1 MTNNY
6 YQKYIEELRKEA
18 REKSQNLSDEKKQKT
33 KKGSRKILKFY

>member
-6 YQKYIEELRKEA
+6 YQKYIEELRKEP

-33 KKGSRKILKFY
+33 KKGSERY